1 MTGRSAIG
9 VSSDGAM
16 APDVTEHAA
25 MAHCIVAILVAA
37 DDPEPKN
44 SAAAVLYAQSD
55 TLLDSHYFIEPG
67 DWFGGDDVHVSM
79 VIDDGVLWSRGQW
92 EQDHEGARPMT
103 DADEAR
109 LLATQGKQVVFAN
122 VHC

>member
-1 MTGRSAIG
+1 
-9 VSSDGAM
+9 
-16 APDVTEHAA
+16 
-25 MAHCIVAILVAA
+25 MAHCIVAVLVAA

-44 SAAAVLYAQSD
+44 SAAAVLYVQPD
-55 TLLDSHYFIEPG
+55 TLLDSFYFVEPCG
-67 DWFGGDDVHVSM
+67 HVAM
-79 VIDDGVLWSRGQW
+79 VFADGVLWSRDRW

-109 LLATQGKQVVFAN
+109 LLATLGKQAVFAN